1 MQTYKNRI
9 KQNNDHTRILR
20 IIRFRSSFK
29 ETFADRS
36 TAISKL
42 NFWESTFAYTVFNKE
57 QNKQTNKQTKKY
69 KYKKVTVTDQ
79 RKRKLYIVYRM
90 LLK

>member
-57 QNKQTNKQTKKY
+57 QKKQTNKQKNTSTKK
-69 KYKKVTVTDQ
+69 
-79 RKRKLYIVYRM
+79 
-90 LLK
+90 LLLQTKENVNCILCIGCF